1 MFTKGAIQREKYRN
15 LMRGVK
21 SALSKWIGSFFIL
34 MNVRSF
40 VIIKILIERGLNFW
54 VKREF

>member
-15 LMRGVK
+15 LMMNVE

>member
-1 MFTKGAIQREKYRN
+1 MFTKRAIQREKY
-15 LMRGVK
+15 MMGVK